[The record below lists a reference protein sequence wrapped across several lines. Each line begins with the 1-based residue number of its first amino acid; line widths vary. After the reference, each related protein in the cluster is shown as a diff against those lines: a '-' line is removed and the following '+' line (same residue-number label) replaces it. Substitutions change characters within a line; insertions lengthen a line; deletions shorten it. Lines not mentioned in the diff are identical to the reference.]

1 MKLPIK
7 LQLSWISMSILW
19 NITGIILVSKG
30 KRALGPTASWT
41 AIAVLLILAI
51 ALVVSYQKKWSVF
64 YLLLTFLGGAMAF
77 IAVRNAFIQDILLW
91 PSEFWR
97 YTGIVVNS
105 FGIFAALFAV
115 VRIKSNN

>member
-19 NITGIILVSKG
+19 NISGIILVSQG

-41 AIAVLLILAI
+41 AIAILLLLAI
-51 ALVVSYQKKWSVF
+51 VLVISYQKKWAIF
-64 YLLLTFLGGAMAF
+64 YFLLTFLGGAMAF
-77 IAVRNAFIQDILLW
+77 IAVRNAFVQDILLW

-97 YTGIVVNS
+97 YAGIVVNS
-105 FGIFAALFAV
+105 FGIFAGFFAIL
-115 VRIKSNN
+115 RIKFKN